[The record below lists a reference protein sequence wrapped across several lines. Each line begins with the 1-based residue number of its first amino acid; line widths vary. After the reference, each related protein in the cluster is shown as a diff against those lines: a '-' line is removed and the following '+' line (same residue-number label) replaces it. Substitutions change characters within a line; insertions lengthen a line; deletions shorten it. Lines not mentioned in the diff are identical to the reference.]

1 MKKIITALLFMA
13 IVAKGHSQF
22 AVTAP
27 VLETI
32 AGNQTG
38 ILGTMSTTM
47 VAIKKVEQRIEK
59 LKEAAGWIEKLKSMQ
74 EFVQLLENTSCL
86 AKDLNAEMQLGM
98 DLVGPRASCLNT
110 FKYQVNINQ
119 LRYVVDIVN
128 VVLTDGFSMDRAGRL
143 EAYELALSA
152 FEESQTGLGELSV
165 ELKRIVRRSE
175 DAREFREDRLLIN
188 AVGMQN

>member
-1 MKKIITALLFMA
+1 MKKTITALFFLF
-13 IVAKGHSQF
+13 IVLKGHSQF

-98 DLVGPRASCLNT
+98 DLLGPRASCLNT

-143 EAYELALSA
+143 EAYEHALSA

-188 AVGMQN
+188 AIGMQN

>member
-1 MKKIITALLFMA
+1 
-13 IVAKGHSQF
+13 
-22 AVTAP
+22 
-27 VLETI
+27 
-32 AGNQTG
+32 
-38 ILGTMSTTM
+38 
-47 VAIKKVEQRIEK
+47 
-59 LKEAAGWIEKLKSMQ
+59 MQ

-86 AKDLNAEMQLGM
+86 SKDLNAEMQLCM

-143 EAYELALSA
+143 EAYEHALSA

-175 DAREFREDRLLIN
+175 DARRFREDRLLIN
-188 AVGMQN
+188 AIGMQN

>member
-1 MKKIITALLFMA
+1 MKKIITALFFLFM
-13 IVAKGHSQF
+13 IVKGHSQF

-128 VVLTDGFSMDRAGRL
+128 VVLSEGFSMDRAGRL
-143 EAYELALSA
+143 EAYEHALSA

-175 DAREFREDRLLIN
+175 DARKFREDRLLIN
-188 AVGMQN
+188 SVVMQN

>member
-1 MKKIITALLFMA
+1 MKKIITVLLFLF

-32 AGNQTG
+32 ATNQTG
-38 ILGTMSTTM
+38 ILGTMSTTI
-47 VAIKKVEQRIEK
+47 VAIKKVEQRLEK
-59 LKEAAGWIEKLKSMQ
+59 LKETAGWIEKLKSMQ

-86 AKDLNAEMQLGM
+86 AKDLNVEMQLGM
-98 DLVGPRASCLNT
+98 DLLGPRASCLNT

-128 VVLTDGFSMDRAGRL
+128 VVLTEGFSMDRAGRL
-143 EAYELALSA
+143 EAYEHALSA

-165 ELKRIVRRSE
+165 ALKRVVKRNE
-175 DAREFREDRLLIN
+175 DAKKFREDRLLIN
-188 AVGMQN
+188 TIGMQN

>member
-1 MKKIITALLFMA
+1 MKKIIIALFFLF

-32 AGNQTG
+32 SANQTG

-86 AKDLNAEMQLGM
+86 SKDLNAEMQLCM

-143 EAYELALSA
+143 EAYEHALSA
-152 FEESQTGLGELSV
+152 FQDSRHKQ
-165 ELKRIVRRSE
+165 R
-175 DAREFREDRLLIN
+175 
-188 AVGMQN
+188 

>member
-1 MKKIITALLFMA
+1 MKKIITALFFLFM
-13 IVAKGHSQF
+13 IVKGHSQF

-59 LKEAAGWIEKLKSMQ
+59 LKEAAGWIEKLQSMQ

-143 EAYELALSA
+143 EAYEHALSA

-188 AVGMQN
+188 AIGMQN

>member
-1 MKKIITALLFMA
+1 MKKIITALLFLV

-59 LKEAAGWIEKLKSMQ
+59 LKEAAGWIEKLESMQ

-86 AKDLNAEMQLGM
+86 AKDLNADMQLGM

-143 EAYELALSA
+143 EAYEHALSA

-175 DAREFREDRLLIN
+175 DARRFREDRLLIN
-188 AVGMQN
+188 AIGMQN